1 MSRQVRER
9 ARGGGGEAVRE
20 REVGREVERIWERGK
35 WRGCEREGGGEGVGE
50 REVEMLCFM
59 ITCRCQSGT
68 KSPRGNRAVRC
79 HDSSVDSAL
88 L

>member
-1 MSRQVRER
+1 M
-9 ARGGGGEAVRE
+9 RE
-20 REVGREVERIWERGK
+20 RELGLDGREGGVEDMEEREVERVWG
-35 WRGCEREGGGEGVGE
+35 EGGGEGV
-50 REVEMLCFM
+50 EMSCFM